1 MGVYPSLLKIAKVT
15 PIFKKGSHLLPD
27 NYRPISVLG
36 HIKKIYEK
44 LLHSRLST
52 HFNNNDL
59 LYKYQYGF
67 REGHS
72 TTQALVE
79 LTDSLKNT
87 IDNGNY
93 ACGIFIDLTKAF
105 DTVNHNIL
113 IDKLK
118 KYGILDNAIELL
130 KSYLDDRMQYVEINK
145 TKSSLSKISC
155 GVPQGSVLGPLLFLI
170 YINDLPNC
178 CLLRK
183 VHIFADDTVIFF
195 ECQNQNQLSEI
206 IEDILKNLNDW
217 FIANKLTMNVEKS
230 NFCIFRSQKNKNK
243 PIPDSIPFNNSTM
256 KRISHI
262 KYLGVFLDE
271 HLSYTHHVNEV
282 CKSLRK
288 YFSVFYNIRR
298 YLNKEHI
305 KSIYYSMIYSKIQY
319 GLTSYGLTTAK
330 NI

>member
-1 MGVYPSLLKIAKVT
+1 MGVYPSLLKISKVT

-36 HIKKIYEK
+36 HINKIYET
-44 LLHSRLST
+44 LLYSRLST
-52 HFNNNDL
+52 HFNNNNL

-118 KYGILDNAIELL
+118 KYGVSGNAINLL

-183 VHIFADDTVIFF
+183 VRIFADDTVIFF
-195 ECQNQNQLSEI
+195 ECQNQNQLSET

-217 FIANKLTMNVEKS
+217 FVANKLTMNVEKS
-230 NFCIFRSQKNKNK
+230 NFCIFISQKN
-243 PIPDSIPFNNSTM
+243 
-256 KRISHI
+256 
-262 KYLGVFLDE
+262 
-271 HLSYTHHVNEV
+271 
-282 CKSLRK
+282 
-288 YFSVFYNIRR
+288 
-298 YLNKEHI
+298 
-305 KSIYYSMIYSKIQY
+305 
-319 GLTSYGLTTAK
+319 
-330 NI
+330 